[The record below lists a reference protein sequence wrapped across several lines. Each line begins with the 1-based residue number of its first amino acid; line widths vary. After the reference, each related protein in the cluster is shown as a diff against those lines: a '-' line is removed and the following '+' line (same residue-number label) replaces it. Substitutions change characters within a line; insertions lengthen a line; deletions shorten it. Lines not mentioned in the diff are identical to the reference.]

1 MQTLI
6 VSAKVASGRGCET
19 CLPIHA
25 HPCAV
30 AVAIAARSLQRDR
43 KPVIISAATVE
54 KKNRRS
60 AEAGDHG
67 VHAPVVVDIAKSHTA
82 CCERLGNAGIGAFE
96 MSLVIQR
103 EQREFPVTQGSV
115 NV

>member
-25 HPCAV
+25 HPCAIAV
-30 AVAIAARSLQRDR
+30 AVAARSLQRNR
-43 KPVIISAATVE
+43 KPVIISAPTVE

-67 VHAPVVVDIAKSHTA
+67 VHAPVVVDIAKSHTPV
-82 CCERLGNAGIGAFE
+82 CERLGKARIAAFSR
-96 MSLVIQR
+96 SLLVLR
-103 EQREFPVTQGSV
+103 
-115 NV
+115 

>member
-1 MQTLI
+1 MQAL
-6 VSAKVASGRGCET
+6 VVGAKVASGRGCET
-19 CLPIHA
+19 CLAIHA

-30 AVAIAARSLQRDR
+30 AVAIAARSLQRNR

-67 VHAPVVVDIAKSHTA
+67 VHAAVIINISKGHAA
-82 CCERLGNAGIGAFE
+82 CCERLGNAGIDAFE
-96 MSLVIQR
+96 MSLMIQR
-103 EQREFPVTQGSV
+103 
-115 NV
+115 